1 MCNPLFVAWAA
12 VASSAAQAGLT
23 VAQSNTD
30 AKSQARYQRELT
42 TATNTQAAAKASALR
57 QQQAQAS
64 ESSARET
71 EKARL
76 ASQRAKATATVAAGE
91 AGVSGNSVDA
101 LLAEY
106 DVQLGQFKEAT
117 LRQQQLR
124 NTAYQDEAEAVRT
137 GASYQGLQINTP
149 VSRPNVGAAALQFGA
164 SALGIYRDYKRD
176 TNKD

>member
-1 MCNPLFVAWAA
+1 MCEPTTVALAA
-12 VASSAAQAGLT
+12 LASSAAQAGLT
-23 VAQSNTD
+23 IAQGNSD
-30 AKSQARYQRELT
+30 AKAQAGYQRQLT
-42 TATNTQAAAKASALR
+42 AATNTQAAAQASALR
-57 QQQAQAS
+57 QQQAQAN

-106 DVQLGQFKEAT
+106 NTQLGQLKEAT

-124 NTAYQDEAEAVRT
+124 DAAYQDEAEAVRT
-137 GASYQGLQINTP
+137 GASYQGLQINAP
-149 VSRPNVGAAALQFGA
+149 VAGPNVGAAALKFGA
-164 SALGIYRDYKRD
+164 DALGIYRDYKRD
-176 TNKD
+176 TTKG